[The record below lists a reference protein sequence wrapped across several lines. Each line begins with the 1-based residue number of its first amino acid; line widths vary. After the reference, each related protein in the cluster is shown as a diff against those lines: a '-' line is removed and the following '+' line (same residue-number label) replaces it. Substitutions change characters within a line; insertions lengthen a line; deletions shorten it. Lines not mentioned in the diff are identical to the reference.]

1 MHCAMT
7 INPMNLD
14 ETELVQGIREWVEM
28 ESPTTEPEAVNQ
40 LMDLVES
47 QLRAED
53 LRKAGL
59 PE

>member
-1 MHCAMT
+1 MT

-47 QLRAED
+47 QFRAED

-59 PE
+59 PD